1 MRFWLLA
8 PLLFV
13 LAGCTRDE
21 RGASKVTA
29 ATASTW
35 EKDVLSAPGPV
46 LVDFGASWCPPCREM
61 DPIVASL
68 SKEFQVRKIDV
79 DSEPELARMYKV
91 SSIPRLLIFVDG
103 KIARDHKGFTR
114 ESILRSDLQELSRK

>member
-13 LAGCTRDE
+13 LAGCTHDE
-21 RGASKVTA
+21 RATGKVTA

-68 SKEFQVRKIDV
+68 SKEFQGRKIDV